1 MTKEMYKK
9 CLNEDMV
16 IFGKLPKDAQD
27 AMKSCDKIQRL
38 DVGFNWG
45 KVDAPVWSFV
55 NVYRIDPLTPH
66 DHEFEEKDVIETEF
80 GYLGMEIDEDS
91 YSVCT
96 LLCFP
101 NCLGI
106 IYEKDGVE
114 TLRTS
119 VDLAFGT
126 PKRVRFAK

>member
-16 IFGKLPKDAQD
+16 IFGKLPKDVKAEINRSRNVNILNFD
-27 AMKSCDKIQRL
+27 
-38 DVGFNWG
+38 G
-45 KVDAPVWSFV
+45 KWEFLENPMWRFDS
-55 NVYRIDPLTPH
+55 VYRIDPSTPY
-66 DHEFEEKDVIETEF
+66 DPEFEEKDVIETKL

-106 IYEKDGVE
+106 IYENDGVE

-119 VDLAFGT
+119 VNLAFGT